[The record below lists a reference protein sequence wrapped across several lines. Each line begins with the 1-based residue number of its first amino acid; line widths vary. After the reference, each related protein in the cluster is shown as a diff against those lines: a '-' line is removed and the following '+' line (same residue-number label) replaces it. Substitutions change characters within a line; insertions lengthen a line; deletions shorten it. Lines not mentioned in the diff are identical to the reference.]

1 MREKLP
7 ENKARQGRTG
17 FPVLIVLVAGLIL
30 AAIAWWGAEIY
41 GVAIDESQPVE
52 TPASED
58 TPDGAQVDNE
68 VDAELDPDTNQ

>member
-17 FPVLIVLVAGLIL
+17 FPVLIVLIAGLIL

-41 GVAIDESQPVE
+41 GRCHRRVA
-52 TPASED
+52 AGGD
-58 TPDGAQVDNE
+58 TRI
-68 VDAELDPDTNQ
+68 